1 MSISAALLK
10 KVSGQYDEEV
20 IQRLN
25 LERRGLTEIKNLY
38 NCKTLV
44 DLNLA
49 QNEISQICGLEALVE
64 LKRLDLSF
72 NKIRA
77 LEGIENNALCETLV
91 FLDLRG
97 NQISNIGEVHGLI
110 SCLQLRSLHFQ
121 GPEGEDAN
129 PLCAHASYPAVVL
142 QSLPLLQILDSSL
155 VALLQTIGQLEG
167 QLAGV
172 VPSAESSREAPA
184 EAWMDPRELESLDS
198 PDPLSNQ
205 VRAATCLLHTHT
217 HVHTHAHLYSLLSR
231 FPMYALSSHHN

>member
-25 LERRGLTEIKNLY
+25 LERRGFTEIKNLY
-38 NCKTLV
+38 NCKKLV

-49 QNEISQICGLEALVE
+49 GNEISQICGLEALVE

-72 NKIRA
+72 NKIRT
-77 LEGIENNALCETLV
+77 LEGIEHNGLCETLV

-97 NQISNIGEVHGLI
+97 NQISNIGEVHALI
-110 SCLQLRSLHFQ
+110 ACMQLRSLHFQ

-129 PLCAHASYPAVVL
+129 PLCGHASYPAVVL

-155 VALLQTIGQLEG
+155 VALLQTISQLEG
-167 QLAGV
+167 QFASV
-172 VPSAESSREAPA
+172 APSPESSLEAPP
-184 EAWMDPRELESLDS
+184 EAWIDPRETDALDS

-205 VRAATCLLHTHT
+205 VRVAAPLAQSSPRC
-217 HVHTHAHLYSLLSR
+217 SR
-231 FPMYALSSHHN
+231 RN